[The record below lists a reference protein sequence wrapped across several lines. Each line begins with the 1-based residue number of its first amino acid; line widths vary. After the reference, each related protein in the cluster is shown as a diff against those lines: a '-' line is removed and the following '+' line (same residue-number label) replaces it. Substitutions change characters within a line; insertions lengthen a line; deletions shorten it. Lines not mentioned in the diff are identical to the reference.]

1 MGTTAPDPLT
11 GIKVDMRMG
20 RAMDIM
26 AQEVRLMDTT
36 APEVKLMD
44 IAAPEVRLMG
54 ITAPE
59 DFLIHR
65 MKINYLRNVLLD

>member
-1 MGTTAPDPLT
+1 MGTVAPDHLT

-20 RAMDIM
+20 RAMDI
-26 AQEVRLMDTT
+26 T
-36 APEVKLMD
+36 
-44 IAAPEVRLMG
+44 APEVRLMG

-65 MKINYLRNVLLD
+65 MKINYLRHPIPPPGSRVLTNLAEGIYGTG